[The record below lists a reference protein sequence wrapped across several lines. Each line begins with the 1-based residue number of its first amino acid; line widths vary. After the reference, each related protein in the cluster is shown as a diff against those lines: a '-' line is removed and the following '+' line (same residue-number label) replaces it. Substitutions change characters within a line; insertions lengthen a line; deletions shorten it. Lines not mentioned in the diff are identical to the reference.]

1 MRFIGLDV
9 HQRYCEGYEIG
20 SNGQKRRFR
29 LANTRE
35 AWEEFG
41 KTLDQ
46 DTRIVMEAT
55 SNAFWIYDILSAYPG
70 QVVVANPLKTR
81 AIAEAR
87 IKTDALD
94 AKILAQLLAAD
105 FIPTTWVPAKN
116 EYELRVLLH
125 HRIRLAKIRTMLKN
139 KIHAALIRNGLNP
152 PCTDLFGKKG
162 RLFLERISLPETDQ
176 IVMISCLKLLDHVQR
191 EIDELEGE
199 IYDKAK
205 DAPNVRLLI
214 GIPGINVLSALT
226 ILAEIGD
233 IKRFP
238 TPKKLTSYAGLVPSV
253 HQSGKT
259 RHTGSITKA
268 GRSTLRW
275 ILVQCAQRGIRSAS
289 DLQSFY
295 LRLKAKKGHK
305 IAIVA
310 TARKLLTIIWA
321 VLTKEEEYKDIR
333 RDLLERKLRTMA
345 KRAVKYPRGEDLP
358 SLLERVNEMEN
369 DAVCAP
375 FLVSGAG

>member
-1 MRFIGLDV
+1 MGGKEFCNRLLDV

-20 SNGQKRRFR
+20 SNGQRRRFR

-87 IKTDALD
+87 VKTDALD
-94 AKILAQLLAAD
+94 AQILAQLLAAD
-105 FIPTTWVPAKN
+105 FIPMTWVPAKN

-139 KIHAALIRNGLNP
+139 KIHAALTRNGLNP

-162 RLFLERISLPETDQ
+162 RLFLEEISLPRTDQ

-199 IYDKAK
+199 IHDKAK
-205 DAPNVRLLI
+205 DDPNVRLLM

-233 IKRFP
+233 IKRQGGRVEVCLTAYLPHRTVLAQLTHTAPQGILHAMYADGNRMSMIF
-238 TPKKLTSYAGLVPSV
+238 TYILGLGKGYFSRNLSNFSLSKLFLWL
-253 HQSGKT
+253 
-259 RHTGSITKA
+259 
-268 GRSTLRW
+268 LR
-275 ILVQCAQRGIRSAS
+275 
-289 DLQSFY
+289 FNH
-295 LRLKAKKGHK
+295 LKSKHL
-305 IAIVA
+305 AI
-310 TARKLLTIIWA
+310 W
-321 VLTKEEEYKDIR
+321 
-333 RDLLERKLRTMA
+333 
-345 KRAVKYPRGEDLP
+345 
-358 SLLERVNEMEN
+358 
-369 DAVCAP
+369 
-375 FLVSGAG
+375 